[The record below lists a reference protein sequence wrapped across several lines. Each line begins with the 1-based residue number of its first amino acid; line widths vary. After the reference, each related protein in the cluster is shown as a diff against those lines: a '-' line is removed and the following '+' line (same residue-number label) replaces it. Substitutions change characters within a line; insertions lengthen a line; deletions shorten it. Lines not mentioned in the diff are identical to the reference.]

1 MLLFISGA
9 EIFIVIAAYVMIF
22 GAKNVPEVARQLGK
36 GFRQLKDATNDVKR
50 EILSTAEKQGVDTS
64 VLSDVR
70 KKVSE
75 VEEEVIS
82 FKDDI
87 EGTIKRG

>member
-50 EILSTAEKQGVDTS
+50 EILSTAEKQGVDSS

>member
-50 EILSTAEKQGVDTS
+50 EILSTADKQGIDTS
-64 VLSDVR
+64 VLDDVR
-70 KKVSE
+70 KKVTE
-75 VEEEVIS
+75 IEEEVVS